1 MTEATITASVSLAMT
16 DDGEL
21 PGDQPKS
28 QGGEKLAGM
37 NEGMRVLSYLL
48 SGVLFYGFLGWLGD
62 HFLGTHFLVPV
73 GILLGAGFGV
83 YTIIKRFGQV
93 DAGELARL
101 GGLRRQRAAGRRT
114 KPMVSETTT
123 EGDR

>member
-1 MTEATITASVSLAMT
+1 
-16 DDGEL
+16 
-21 PGDQPKS
+21 
-28 QGGEKLAGM
+28 M

-83 YTIIKRFGQV
+83 YTIIRRFGQV
-93 DAGELARL
+93 DPAELTKLAG
-101 GGLRRQRAAGRRT
+101 AA
-114 KPMVSETTT
+114 TTT
-123 EGDR
+123 CSGAAD

>member
-1 MTEATITASVSLAMT
+1 MTEPTITASVSLAMT
-16 DDGEL
+16 DDGEVH
-21 PGDQPKS
+21 GDQPRS

-48 SGVLFYGFLGWLGD
+48 SGVAFYGFLGWLGD
-62 HFLGTHFLVPV
+62 HFLGTHFLLPV

-93 DAGELARL
+93 DSAELSKLA
-101 GGLRRQRAAGRRT
+101 GLRRQRAAGRRT
-114 KPMVSETTT
+114 RPMASRTTT
-123 EGDR
+123 EGER